1 MSNIFEPYDYCGECE
16 HLSPKESEQTQDKE
30 AHFCKKYKQRL
41 FHLGRHPKIV
51 RAVRCELKYGLSE
64 EIEP

>member
-16 HLSPKESEQTQDKE
+16 QTQDKE
-30 AHFCKKYKQRL
+30 AHFCKKHKQRL

-51 RAVRCELKYGLSE
+51 RAVRCGLNYELSKE
-64 EIEP
+64 K